1 MSDAIRLHPQVEPFF
16 DKDTGTFT
24 YVVYE
29 GEGGA
34 AAIIDPVLDY
44 EPAGA
49 RISTASA
56 DALLAFVRGKA
67 LQVTWI
73 LETHAHADHLSAAG
87 YLADILQ
94 AQVAIG
100 RGIVQVQERFKV
112 LFGLGEEFIA
122 DGRQFDRLLVDGD
135 QFAIGALPV
144 RVIATP
150 GHTDDGLTY
159 VIGDA
164 AFIGDTLFAAD
175 SGTARTDF
183 PGGDA
188 HRLFASIQKI
198 LALPADTRI
207 FLCHDY
213 PGTRREAEPLTSI
226 AAQRAGN
233 AHLKDGVD
241 ESAFVQLRQQRDA
254 TLPVPRLIL
263 PALQVN
269 IRGGR
274 LPEPD
279 ANGVRYFRLPLD
291 QMGDAR

>member
-1 MSDAIRLHPQVEPFF
+1 
-16 DKDTGTFT
+16 
-24 YVVYE
+24 
-29 GEGGA
+29 
-34 AAIIDPVLDY
+34 
-44 EPAGA
+44 
-49 RISTASA
+49 
-56 DALLAFVRGKA
+56 
-67 LQVTWI
+67 
-73 LETHAHADHLSAAG
+73 
-87 YLADILQ
+87 
-94 AQVAIG
+94 
-100 RGIVQVQERFKV
+100 
-112 LFGLGEEFIA
+112 
-122 DGRQFDRLLVDGD
+122 LLVDGD

-175 SGTARTDF
+175 TGTARTDF